1 MPLTRIV
8 QKTKIMR
15 YRFLLTLIAVVVS
28 CGTYS
33 ACAQAVTTPK
43 YTEFYYQR
51 ASLFDVLPV
60 DSTNIVMLGNSLTN
74 GAEWHELFNNGK
86 VVNRGI
92 TGDTAQG
99 IKDRLKCVTDGKPA
113 KIFLLTGA
121 NDISHH
127 LTADSI
133 TNAIVDLVQTIK
145 EQTPTTRIYVESI
158 LPINNSYGR
167 YKNMIDKEEVVREI
181 NKQLQPRLEEIG
193 VTWLDVYPLFTD
205 EEGNLRKDFTN
216 DGLHLLGPAYLKWRD
231 YLLPYINE

>member
-1 MPLTRIV
+1 MKRN
-8 QKTKIMR
+8 
-15 YRFLLTLIAVVVS
+15 FIALVL
-28 CGTYS
+28 
-33 ACAQAVTTPK
+33 CATVGLGAFFARGQAVTTPK

-74 GAEWHELFNNGK
+74 GAEWHELFNNPK

-99 IKDRLKCVTDGKPA
+99 ILDRLEAVTSGQPA

-133 TNAIVDLVQTIK
+133 ATAIAELVQAIR
-145 EQTPTTRIYVESI
+145 TRCPRTKIYVQSI
-158 LPINNSYGR
+158 LPINNSFGR
-167 YKNMIDKEEVVREI
+167 YKNMIDKESVVTDV
-181 NKQLQPRLEEIG
+181 NALLQPKVEEMG
-193 VTWLDVYPLFTD
+193 VKWLNVNPLFAD
-205 EEGNLRKDFTN
+205 EDGNLRKDYTN
-216 DGLHLLGPAYLKWRD
+216 DGLHLLGPAYLVWRD
-231 YLLPYINE
+231 FLLPYINE

>member
-1 MPLTRIV
+1 M
-8 QKTKIMR
+8 KK
-15 YRFLLTLIAVVVS
+15 LIILFVLCILNCTVYISKV
-28 CGTYS
+28 YS
-33 ACAQAVTTPK
+33 QAVTTPK

-74 GAEWHELFNNGK
+74 GAEWAELFNNSK
-86 VVNRGI
+86 VINRGI

-99 IKDRLKCVTDGKPA
+99 IKDRLKPVTDGKPA

-133 TNAIVDLVQTIK
+133 ATAIVDLVKTIQ
-145 EQTPTTRIYVESI
+145 EQTPDTRLYVQSI
-158 LPINNSYGR
+158 LPINNSFGR
-167 YKNMIDKEEVVREI
+167 YKNMIDKEGVVIEI
-181 NKQLQPRLEEIG
+181 NRLLEPQIEELG
-193 VTWLDVYPLFTD
+193 ATWLNVYPLFVD
-205 EEGNLRKDFTN
+205 EDGNMRSDYTN
-216 DGLHLLGPAYLKWRD
+216 DGLHLLGPAYLVWRD